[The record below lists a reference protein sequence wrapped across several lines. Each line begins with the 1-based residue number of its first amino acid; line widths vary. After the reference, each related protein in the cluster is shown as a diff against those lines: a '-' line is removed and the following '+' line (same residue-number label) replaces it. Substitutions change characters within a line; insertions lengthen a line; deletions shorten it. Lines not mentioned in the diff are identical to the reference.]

1 MKIYWLAAPY
11 IILIIFSG
19 IKNFLLSFLPPE
31 SESGHL
37 AIHQSIKW
45 YKWYLRKLKNIAALA
60 LLSILGSY
68 WLQDQLPL
76 INHLLFAFLAGLLL
90 LNGGIIFVLWL
101 MCARRQVPAWLGN
114 LAVAAAFPAGSSAV
128 VLGALSW
135 GGGFILGGAAA
146 LSAWSYRGEWKLL
159 IPSFVL
165 FTLGFVS
172 LLGGLSSIKSEDKS
186 KPPD

>member
-1 MKIYWLAAPY
+1 MKIYWLAVPY
-11 IILIIFSG
+11 GFLIIFSG
-19 IKNFLLSFLPPE
+19 IKNFLLSYLPMPAGGE
-31 SESGHL
+31 HL

-45 YKWYLRKLKNIAALA
+45 YKWFLRKLKNIGALA
-60 LLSILGSY
+60 FLSLVGSY

-76 INHLLFAFLAGLLL
+76 INHILFAVLAGLLL
-90 LNGGIIFVLWL
+90 LNSGIIFVLWL
-101 MCARRQVPAWLGN
+101 MCAGRQVPAWLGN
-114 LAVAAAFPAGSSAV
+114 LAVAAAFPSGSSAV

-159 IPSFVL
+159 IPSFIF

-172 LLGGLSSIKSEDKS
+172 LLGGLLPARNEEGNN
-186 KPPD
+186 PPN